1 MNIKKIPFSFSYD
14 IIFLLEEVLMNK
26 TIFITGHKN
35 PDTDSICST
44 IAYAE
49 LKKKLGYDVLPIRIG
64 NINSET
70 AYVLHKFDVEAPQ
83 LFYDIRTRVSDI
95 HFDDVVTVNET
106 ATISTAWRLMLDNDK
121 KVIAIVKNGN
131 TLVGLATIS
140 GITNGIL
147 SVAQNRYDLMKQTPL
162 DCITETLM
170 GELVVRPR
178 DYHPSGIITVAS
190 GILVDKEFIG
200 YQDQIVITSS
210 REESQLKAIHTGAA
224 LIVVTLATEI
234 SNEVM
239 IAATKNNCAIIVT
252 TLDIFTTS
260 QLITQAIP
268 IYLIMTTNLVTFNYF
283 DYLDDVK
290 AIIPKSRFRSYP
302 VVDSNNELKGLISR
316 YHLWGHDRKQ
326 IILVDHNETTQSIEG
341 IEQADVIEIVDHHRI
356 GDIQTNTPVTFRN
369 EIVGSCATIIAKM
382 YRESGIEIEKKIA
395 GILCGA
401 IISDTMHF
409 NSPTCTE
416 EDRNIAYELATIAE
430 LDIENFSEELY
441 LASASLAGKT
451 ISEIVHTDL
460 KEFNIDSYRITVS
473 QLNIID
479 PETIQSIKDETLEY
493 LENLCVSNR
502 YDLSIIVFTDIKEKG
517 SYFLSAGKDIHLFEL
532 AFSNKLKEKNGLV
545 FIENM
550 MSRKQQFIPALAKA
564 ISSYKNK

>member
-1 MNIKKIPFSFSYD
+1 
-14 IIFLLEEVLMNK
+14 MNK

-70 AYVLHKFDVEAPQ
+70 AYVLHRFDVEAPQ

-131 TLVGLATIS
+131 TLIGLATIS

-210 REESQLKAIHTGAA
+210 REESQLKAINTGAA
-224 LIVVTLATEI
+224 LIVVTLASEVT
-234 SNEVM
+234 NEVM
-239 IAATKNNCAIIVT
+239 IAATKNNCAVVVT
-252 TLDIFTTS
+252 TLDIFTSS
-260 QLITQAIP
+260 QLITQSIP
-268 IYLIMTTNLVTFNYF
+268 IHLIMTTNLVTFNYF

-302 VVDSNNELKGLISR
+302 IVDSNNELKGLISR

-356 GDIQTNTPVTFRN
+356 GDIQTNTPVNFRN
-369 EIVGSCATIIAKM
+369 EIVGSCATIITKM
-382 YRESGIEIEKKIA
+382 YREAGIDIEKKIA

-416 EDRNIAYELATIAE
+416 EDFRIAHELAAIAE
-430 LDIENFSEELY
+430 LDIEKFSEELY

-473 QLNIID
+473 QLNIVD
-479 PETIQSIKDETLEY
+479 PETILNIKDETLEY
-493 LENLCVSNR
+493 LENLCISNR

-532 AFSNKLKEKNGLV
+532 AFSSDFTEKNGLL